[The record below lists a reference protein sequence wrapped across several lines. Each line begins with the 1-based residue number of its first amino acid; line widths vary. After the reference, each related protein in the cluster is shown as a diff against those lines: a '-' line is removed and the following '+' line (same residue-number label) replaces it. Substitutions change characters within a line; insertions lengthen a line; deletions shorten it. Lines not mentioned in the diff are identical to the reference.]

1 MTEEEQFKKFWEAL
15 AEIQKTNDQL
25 VKYLIKELI
34 KSRIKNAKSA
44 TTRFVFLINAC
55 THSLF
60 FIFIAVALD
69 TGHFGHEV
77 IVSLEG

>member
-44 TTRFVFLINAC
+44 TTRGIDPNR
-55 THSLF
+55 
-60 FIFIAVALD
+60 
-69 TGHFGHEV
+69 
-77 IVSLEG
+77 